1 MARGSRDVVYLE
13 HWMPGRLRLRIPRP
27 RTPSQVR
34 HAAARVKRSKR
45 VRDVT
50 SNLATGGL
58 LVTFDPEDPID
69 LVIDD
74 LRTIGL
80 EVSSALQQSPT
91 FRTQSTGAAI
101 VRQVFTGA
109 NAKLHDAARGHVDL
123 RLAVPT
129 IYLALA
135 IRNLVTQRA
144 RLRDATWYQLLY
156 WAFDS
161 FFKLHEEQTV
171 KVAARSH
178 GRLVN

>member
-27 RTPSQVR
+27 RTTSQVR
-34 HAAARVKRSKR
+34 
-45 VRDVT
+45 
-50 SNLATGGL
+50 
-58 LVTFDPEDPID
+58 
-69 LVIDD
+69 IDD
-74 LRTIGL
+74 LRTIGF

-129 IYLALA
+129 VYLALA
-135 IRNLVTQRA
+135 IRNLVIQRA